1 MAQAKS
7 PTPAELQRQC
17 DQWNAAHDV
26 GVTVSYEEIVG
37 DGETHRAPSYSLA
50 QVLSGHSP
58 VIWLEGKR
66 GCVHLDHCTAVESEM
81 AA

>member
-1 MAQAKS
+1 
-7 PTPAELQRQC
+7 
-17 DQWNAAHDV
+17 V
-26 GVTVSYEEIVG
+26 GVTVSFEEIQG
-37 DGETHRAPSYSLA
+37 EGETHRAPSASLA

-66 GCVHLDHCTAVESEM
+66 GCVHLDHCTAIESEV